1 MKGKVGVILLVAAVA
16 LSGVAWYVAQQ
27 REQATEANFAS
38 KPLLPDLAKRV
49 NDVTALEVESLKGRF
64 RIERAGEYWVM
75 PTKDGYRVKGDILR
89 KNILGIA
96 ELQTIEPRTDKP
108 ELYDRIQVSDPA
120 AYKPADEAAKADPGP
135 IKVKLLDAKNTP
147 LAELIVGKVRT
158 REIGPKPAELH
169 VRLVSDTK
177 SWLAKGRV
185 DLPADPVAWLDKDMV
200 RIERARVASTTIRHS
215 DGEVLELVRTNG
227 ENGTAKDDFKPA
239 QAIPAGKK
247 LSSQYDTNS
256 APGALAFIAFDD
268 VARAAAHD
276 FSKANVT
283 EIVTLDG
290 VRATVRSLPAADKKA
305 WVTIQLG
312 YDPAL
317 VKEDKD
323 NAALLKRED
332 AQKQVDEAN
341 GRMNGWSYLVSEYAA
356 RDLLRRF
363 SELLEDEKP
372 KEEKKD

>member
-1 MKGKVGVILLVAAVA
+1 MKGKLGIILLAAAIA
-16 LSGVAWYVAQQ
+16 LSGIAWFVAQ
-27 REQATEANFAS
+27 RRDQATEANFTT
-38 KPLLPDLAKRV
+38 KPLFADLPKRV

-64 RIERAGEYWVM
+64 RIERAGEHWVM
-75 PTKDGYRVKGDILR
+75 PSKDGYRVKADILR
-89 KNILGIA
+89 KNVLGIA

-120 AYKPADEAAKADPGP
+120 AYKPADDAAKGDPGP
-135 IKVKLLDAKNTP
+135 IKLKLLDAKNVP

-200 RIERARVASTTIRHS
+200 KIERARVASASIRHM
-215 DGEVLELVRTNG
+215 DGEVLDLVRTNG
-227 ENGTAKDDFKPA
+227 ADGTAKDDFKPA
-239 QAIPAGKK
+239 KPLPAGKK
-247 LSSQYDTNS
+247 LSSQYDANS
-256 APGALAFIAFDD
+256 APGALAFISFDD

-290 VRATVRSLPAADKKA
+290 VRAVVKSLPAPDKKA
-305 WVTIQLG
+305 WITVQLSF
-312 YDPAL
+312 DPAL
-317 VKEDKD
+317 VKEDKG
-323 NAALLKRED
+323 NTTLLSAEA
-332 AQKQVDEAN
+332 AQKQVEEAN
-341 GRMNGWSYLVSEYAA
+341 SRLNGWSYLVSEYTA
-356 RDLLRRF
+356 RDLLRRLA
-363 SELLEDEKP
+363 ELLEDDKP
-372 KEEKKD
+372 KDDKKG